1 MATQT
6 VKGSRDANA
15 TISSFSAQ
23 LNGAWMLYCQD
34 DILVAPP
41 NTTYRMSKWTYF
53 EGGSY
58 VIATAADD
66 SGHMLID
73 GTNVANIIMQVVN
86 TGAIAISKGWH
97 RLDVDYTNVPA
108 NTPTYV
114 GWAFY
119 RDGAVAPESVSS
131 PDGWAASDS
140 EFPDIGPKPEN
151 PPDTRLSLPVFLP
164 RPNWESDITESWEW
178 LTTVNTSESGAEQ
191 RRKIRRFPRRY
202 VEASFRGFDN
212 KRQVMDTAV
221 SALGKNE
228 CLIPLWF
235 DTQFIRDE
243 YAEGGT
249 VLQGDFQ
256 YRNFITG
263 GIAILRGENVFDY
276 ELVPIKSVTATELT
290 LNRPLLKT
298 WKNFQLQP
306 IRVSVQDAAASTT
319 NYINRATDYQLRFR
333 LVEAETTID
342 AEWSYDGS
350 LFPINQITNLP
361 VINLRPNWRD
371 NLTATFDRVIFQTD
385 NATGIPYVM
394 DGGNQETQMWSLPLI
409 LNGPKQHYTLQKLLY
424 AMAGQQMPF
433 HAPTWMKD
441 LTLTRDINSQD
452 GALIVE
458 QIGYTYYG
466 AIGQD
471 IRRWLYIEKTD
482 GTVLLNRVA
491 GSSIQGNEEWLFL
504 EQTIGN
510 IAMRDIRVVCFMP
523 YARQSTDSVEITHHT
538 DINGTAECMLA
549 FQGFI
554 ERRDGT
560 PANF

>member
-1 MATQT
+1 
-6 VKGSRDANA
+6 
-15 TISSFSAQ
+15 
-23 LNGAWMLYCQD
+23 
-34 DILVAPP
+34 
-41 NTTYRMSKWTYF
+41 MSKWTYF

-58 VIATAADD
+58 TIGNVADD
-66 SGHMLID
+66 SGHMYID
-73 GTNVANIIMQVVN
+73 GTLVATIILAIHT
-86 TGAIAISKGWH
+86 TGAVAISKGWH

-108 NTPTYV
+108 GTPTYI

-119 RDGAVAPESVSS
+119 RDGNVSPESVSS
-131 PDGWAASDS
+131 PDGWAASDT

-151 PPDTRLSLPVFLP
+151 PPDTRLSLPVFIP
-164 RPNWESDITESWEW
+164 RPNWEGDITESWAW
-178 LTTVNTSESGAEQ
+178 LTTINISESGAEQ

-202 VEASFRGFDN
+202 VEAGFRGFDN

-221 SALGKNE
+221 ASLGKNE

-235 DTQFIRDE
+235 DTQFIRE
-243 YAEGGT
+243 TVAEGAT
-249 VLQGDFQ
+249 QIPGDFA
-256 YRNFITG
+256 YRNFVAG
-263 GIAILRGENVFDY
+263 GIAILRGADLFDF
-276 ELVPIKSVTATELT
+276 EVVPILSVTAGTLT
-290 LNRPLLKT
+290 LNRALQKD

-306 IRVSVQDAAASTT
+306 IRVAVQDAAASST

-333 LVEAETTID
+333 LTEAEVDFD
-342 AEWSYDGS
+342 AAWSYDGT
-350 LFPINQITNLP
+350 LFPVNQITNLP

-371 NLTATFDRVIFQTD
+371 NLEATFDRVIFQTD
-385 NATGIPYVM
+385 NDTGIPYVI

-409 LNGPKQHYTLQKLLY
+409 LNGPKQHYTLNQLLF

-441 LTLTRDINSQD
+441 LTLTRDISAQD
-452 GALIVE
+452 GAIIVE
-458 QIGYTYYG
+458 QVGYTYYG

-471 IRRWLYIEKTD
+471 IRRWIYIEKND
-482 GTVLLNRVA
+482 GTVIMNRIA
-491 GSSIQGNEEWLFL
+491 GSSIEGNEEWLFL

-510 IAMRDIRVVCFMP
+510 IAMKDIRVLCFMP
-523 YARQSTDSVEITHHT
+523 YARQSTDTVEITHHT
-538 DINGTAECMLA
+538 DINGVSECMLA